1 MTSMNRFNFLAA
13 IIVALSLPSCQDTK
27 QDLRDPLSE
36 KDVYKTIGEQIPFET
51 GMEWIEFYNK
61 KRYEQA
67 RLDLSAS
74 FNVPAPQM
82 ESLLKSATDLVGV
95 AFHYAIDDLGQ
106 SHILVIPVDESMTLW
121 SDISGRIM
129 VDANTGNQISQDIA
143 SQWAQRYKDA
153 YADEIWFHFFGK
165 DVFDEMVALPFFN
178 SVDIEPAINVLDLTA
193 ELLLVVP
200 NDDEI
205 SLGRTASSDG
215 VVYDASNPCPPC
227 AVE

>member
-1 MTSMNRFNFLAA
+1 MNRFNFLAA
-13 IIVALSLPSCQDTK
+13 IIVAFSLASCQDTK

-61 KRYEQA
+61 NRYEQA
-67 RLDLSAS
+67 RLDLSSS

-82 ESLLKSATDLVGV
+82 ESLLKSVTGLVGV

-106 SHILVIPVDESMTLW
+106 SHILVIPVNESMTLW
-121 SDISGRIM
+121 SNISGRII
-129 VDANTGNQISQDIA
+129 VDANTGNEISHDIA
-143 SQWAQRYKDA
+143 SEWAQRYKDA

-205 SLGRTASSDG
+205 SLGRTAASDG
-215 VVYDASNPCPPC
+215 VVYDASNACPPC